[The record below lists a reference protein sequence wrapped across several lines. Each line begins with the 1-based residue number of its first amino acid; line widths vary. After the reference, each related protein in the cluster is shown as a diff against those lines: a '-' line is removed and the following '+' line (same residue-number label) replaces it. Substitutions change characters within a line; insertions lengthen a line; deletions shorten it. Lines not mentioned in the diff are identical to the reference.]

1 MGGFVKIFRASAVL
15 ALLALTSSA
24 EADTLTTGVLSPDT
38 VRALCA
44 REGARFRDFG
54 SDGYGCHTATLTITC
69 RATLDCVT
77 RVKDLNPYLGGG
89 TNVYLRRHGETRFE
103 SLDDE

>member
-1 MGGFVKIFRASAVL
+1 MKRITVGVVF
-15 ALLALTSSA
+15 ALLAATA
-24 EADTLTTGVLSPDT
+24 VVRADTLTTGVLSSDT
-38 VRALCA
+38 VRELCA

-54 SDGYGCHTATLTITC
+54 EDGYGCHTATLTISC

-89 TNVYLRRHGETRFE
+89 TNVYLRQHGETRFE
-103 SLDDE
+103 SVQDE